1 MTARSFSAKAL
12 LMEKEGWTMRRD
24 TLIRVSLITLAIV
37 LAFAKPAYA
46 NVFLPPMVIMTLPAM
61 VVALL
66 PIIAIEAYVLSLWIW
81 ISWGYA
87 VEVVS
92 ISNLVSTL
100 IGIPL
105 TWILL
110 LPLEKFPRTSVTG
123 YIWYSEYDDRK
134 EELNPKPWVAPAAG
148 LLLLVV
154 CFFASW
160 FIEYNIATRML
171 DGFGLQDV
179 NYGVL
184 VGNLATYGIMAGL
197 FLGWLI
203 YEALSALRASLL
215 GLRPMEEA
223 QEAPSV
229 LLEAET
235 GEREVS
241 TREGDGQYQ
250 PIEAESVV
258 AEAGLEFQR
267 VLTNSN
273 NGTQVNVSDA
283 LSLVEDRG
291 EGRSQ

>member
-1 MTARSFSAKAL
+1 
-12 LMEKEGWTMRRD
+12 
-24 TLIRVSLITLAIV
+24 
-37 LAFAKPAYA
+37 
-46 NVFLPPMVIMTLPAM
+46 MVIMTLPAM
-61 VVALL
+61 VLALL
-66 PIIAIEAYVLSLWIW
+66 PIIAIEAYVLWLWIG

-134 EELNPKPWVAPAAG
+134 EELNPKPWVVPAAG

-184 VGNLATYGIMAGL
+184 VGNLATYGIVAGL
-197 FLGWLI
+197 LLGWLI

-223 QEAPSV
+223 QEAPFV

-235 GEREVS
+235 GESEVS
-241 TREGDGQYQ
+241 TREGYGRYQ
-250 PIEAESVV
+250 PIEAEFPA
-258 AEAGLEFQR
+258 AETGIGVQR
-267 VLTNSN
+267 ASEGSG
-273 NGTQVNVSDA
+273 NGNIRVTMPEG

-291 EGRSQ
+291 EGGGVDDS